1 MMIGAR
7 DDPGERAPSSV
18 PVSSS
23 LLVLLLLLGP
33 LPSAEARAESDLVRH
48 DAGGPGLHYTP
59 RDQRREIQLLV
70 RAEPGADL
78 DSKKLV
84 VLEKI
89 GKRPGELVSVPDM
102 HAANKWL
109 CEAAGGTLDDEYHCS
124 SPRVF
129 RFEDKESLHNLRA
142 HREAMR
148 SVFRTPGVRS
158 ISGPRGICPHTFVP
172 GERGSI

>member
-7 DDPGERAPSSV
+7 DRPGERASFSV

-23 LLVLLLLLGP
+23 LLLLLLMLVP
-33 LPSAEARAESDLVRH
+33 LPSAESNAESNLARQ
-48 DAGGPGLHYTP
+48 DAAVHYTP
-59 RDQRREIQLLV
+59 RSQRREIQLLA
-70 RAEPGADL
+70 RSEPGADL
-78 DSKKLV
+78 YSSKLV

-89 GKRPGELVSVPDM
+89 GKQPGELVSVPDM

-109 CEAAGGTLDDEYHCS
+109 CEAAGGTLDDEYRCS
-124 SPRVF
+124 SPRVY
-129 RFEDKESLHNLRA
+129 RFEDKGSLHDLMA

-158 ISGPRGICPHTFVP
+158 ISGPRGLFPHSFVP
-172 GERGSI
+172 FVCAVCAW